1 MSPDGLRVPPPSA
14 RIPADGG
21 LIDFPGPET
30 FFPAD
35 DIPILAHKSLP
46 DVPVQKFATKDSLI
60 THSTPIIP
68 SSRVACPTRKA
79 SVPDH
84 FRVYSSS
91 ENENDSDTDA
101 SSDTKYTPPAFSTID
116 DSSSDSSSQPDLSC
130 EGTSYRVSKS
140 SSPSSVGISALAPKG
155 PSQAPPPNST
165 RKTSDSESSTL
176 GKAISNPPISKGPVP
191 VTNQS
196 ITQSKVTTTAS
207 FASRFATLR
216 NTVQKRDEISKPQ
229 NGSTIRSHS
238 KERFVSKRRSLKD
251 IQPLEW
257 RIAKLPLSEASTPA
271 KGNTSKTS

>member
-30 FFPAD
+30 FSPAD
-35 DIPILAHKSLP
+35 DIPILAQKSLP
-46 DVPVQKFATKDSLI
+46 DVPVQNFAIQDSLI

-140 SSPSSVGISALAPKG
+140 SSPSSGGISALAPKG

-165 RKTSDSESSTL
+165 RKTSDSKSSTL
-176 GKAISNPPISKGPVP
+176 GNPISNPPISKGPVP

-196 ITQSKVTTTAS
+196 ITQSTTTAS
-207 FASRFATLR
+207 SASRFATLR
-216 NTVQKRDEISKPQ
+216 NTVQKRDEISKTQ
-229 NGSTIRSHS
+229 NGSKIRSHS

-271 KGNTSKTS
+271 KGSTSKIS